1 MVRERTHEA
10 TRHAEHLRSVVDG
23 AVQGARDS
31 RSSEV
36 RLHLPAC
43 VCPVV
48 ASIDLSTSLIISL
61 MSFSNLSHSTAQ
73 KSQMA
78 RCARGSSSLL
88 GSRLELHRSEGRAQ
102 VSSGR
107 AQVELGHPGV
117 LVAKVGYFG
126 VKSANTR
133 VTLYPP
139 PP

>member
-73 KSQMA
+73 KSDARVASRRA
-78 RCARGSSSLL
+78 RC
-88 GSRLELHRSEGRAQ
+88 
-102 VSSGR
+102 SGR
-107 AQVELGHPGV
+107 APGV
-117 LVAKVGYFG
+117 FQA
-126 VKSANTR
+126 
-133 VTLYPP
+133 
-139 PP
+139 

>member
-1 MVRERTHEA
+1 VVRERTHEA

-73 KSQMA
+73 KSSDGEMRA
-78 RCARGSSSLL
+78 RVELAARVKARAPQVGGSSS
-88 GSRLELHRSEGRAQ
+88 GELRS
-102 VSSGR
+102 SSGR
-107 AQVELGHPGV
+107 AWAPG
-117 LVAKVGYFG
+117 GT
-126 VKSANTR
+126 SC
-133 VTLYPP
+133 
-139 PP
+139 

>member
-61 MSFSNLSHSTAQ
+61 MSFSNLSHSKPRSEVRWRDARAGR
-73 KSQMA
+73 A
-78 RCARGSSSLL
+78 RCSGRGSSFT
-88 GSRLELHRSEGRAQ
+88 GR
-102 VSSGR
+102 R
-107 AQVELGHPGV
+107 VEL
-117 LVAKVGYFG
+117 
-126 VKSANTR
+126 R
-133 VTLYPP
+133 
-139 PP
+139 

>member
-1 MVRERTHEA
+1 VVRERTHEA

-73 KSQMA
+73 KSDGEMRA
-78 RCARGSSSLL
+78 RVELAARVEARASQVGGSSS
-88 GSRLELHRSEGRAQ
+88 GELRS
-102 VSSGR
+102 SSGR
-107 AQVELGHPGV
+107 AWAPG
-117 LVAKVGYFG
+117 GT
-126 VKSANTR
+126 SC
-133 VTLYPP
+133 
-139 PP
+139 

>member
-61 MSFSNLSHSTAQ
+61 ISFSNLSLNLR
-73 KSQMA
+73 SQTLVEL
-78 RCARGSSSLL
+78 RLSSGRGSSS
-88 GSRLELHRSEGRAQ
+88 GELRS
-102 VSSGR
+102 SSGR
-107 AQVELGHPGV
+107 AQVELRSSLGTR
-117 LVAKVGYFG
+117 GY
-126 VKSANTR
+126 
-133 VTLYPP
+133 
-139 PP
+139 

>member
-73 KSQMA
+73 KSDA
-78 RCARGSSSLL
+78 RVASRRALAARV
-88 GSRLELHRSEGRAQ
+88 ELHRSEGRAQ

-107 AQVELGHPGV
+107 AQVELRSSLGTR
-117 LVAKVGYFG
+117 GY
-126 VKSANTR
+126 
-133 VTLYPP
+133 
-139 PP
+139 

>member
-1 MVRERTHEA
+1 VVRERTHEA

-61 MSFSNLSHSTAQ
+61 MSFSNLVSQLNRSEHRSH
-73 KSQMA
+73 KM
-78 RCARGSSSLL
+78 RGSTVESSLL
-88 GSRLELHRSEGRAQ
+88 GSSSTGRGSSSGELRS
-102 VSSGR
+102 SSGR
-107 AQVELGHPGV
+107 AQVELRSSLGTR
-117 LVAKVGYFG
+117 GY
-126 VKSANTR
+126 
-133 VTLYPP
+133 
-139 PP
+139 